1 MIFNVIRD
9 NENKYMKQDK
19 KKDANSPIIAEE
31 ISNKNNI
38 CDNDKFKKNEK
49 TKNAKKNKEEI
60 SISISG
66 EDEMVLKNSITQAK
80 PLNIQNGNEN
90 STGQGLIQIQSNE
103 KNNIITKG
111 NKRNNKIMISGNKNK
126 LKEKDKE
133 IDIINDIEKT
143 INEKSDT
150 TSLKGVNMLVDV
162 TEKKSINIVDKIH
175 DEKNIGIAKVKSAV
189 KRIDY
194 YIKTLDD
201 IHSSN
206 IKRLTKELQ
215 DEKRKKAELEHEKF
229 IIARINKIFSNLEAD
244 EKGNES
250 VVISLEE
257 DDDEDNSIP
266 YKNRRKTKPKTQVK
280 RNKKNSAVNFL
291 LQE

>member
-1 MIFNVIRD
+1 MI
-9 NENKYMKQDK
+9 
-19 KKDANSPIIAEE
+19 A
-31 ISNKNNI
+31 
-38 CDNDKFKKNEK
+38 
-49 TKNAKKNKEEI
+49 
-60 SISISG
+60 
-66 EDEMVLKNSITQAK
+66 
-80 PLNIQNGNEN
+80 
-90 STGQGLIQIQSNE
+90 
-103 KNNIITKG
+103 KG

-194 YIKTLDD
+194 YIKTLDN